1 MNSEYIL
8 LNVLIFIGPL
18 ALSFERRIRFLQY
31 WPKVFLSIGIVMIPF
46 LLWDV
51 LVSGAHWHF
60 NEAYTLPYRILKLPI
75 GEWLFFITMPFSCL
89 FVWQIIVTDTKNAFL
104 QKKFFLHVV
113 MVLASIAFFVLF
125 FLGKTYTSLVCLA
138 TAITIVLDF
147 ILKTNILSQKR
158 TYLFLGIITILV
170 FIFNGYLT
178 IRPVVFYNPVYFSN
192 IRILTVPIED
202 FFYGYTLILLSI
214 IIFERLKGF
223 TND

>member
-75 GEWLFFITMPFSCL
+75 GEWLFFITVPFSCL

-104 QKKFFLHVV
+104 QKKIFLYDV